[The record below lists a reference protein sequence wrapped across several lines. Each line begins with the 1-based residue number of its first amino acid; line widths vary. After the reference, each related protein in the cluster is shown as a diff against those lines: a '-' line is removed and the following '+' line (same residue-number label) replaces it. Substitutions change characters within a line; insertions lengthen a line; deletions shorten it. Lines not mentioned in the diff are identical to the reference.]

1 MNNTGSAASILAA
14 SQQASFSP
22 IASSGVG
29 GANLQA
35 AAAPVS
41 QGQSQQLPAIQS
53 GMLVNAAPVF
63 QGNIQPGQPN
73 IQAQVQP
80 LPVPPID
87 YIEHCQADEEAQ
99 RATAQCKNAASQ
111 PLPAAPLFKCD
122 PTNDTVIRRTLG
134 GILLG
139 STDPQRLR
147 DRDEAATGSQHPS
160 STIEQVWGITTS
172 TRNASSGIK
181 YIKDNKPTILERYV

>member
-1 MNNTGSAASILAA
+1 MAQPSSPTITMNNTGSAASILAA

-80 LPVPPID
+80 LPVPPIVR
-87 YIEHCQADEEAQ
+87 QAVQ
-99 RATAQCKNAASQ
+99 QCGCT
-111 PLPAAPLFKCD
+111 P
-122 PTNDTVIRRTLG
+122 DT
-134 GILLG
+134 
-139 STDPQRLR
+139 PC
-147 DRDEAATGSQHPS
+147 SQHA
-160 STIEQVWGITTS
+160 STSNFNPIMKCVRFLAFWECGAIGTIITAVAFAIGTFIS
-172 TRNASSGIK
+172 
-181 YIKDNKPTILERYV
+181 